1 MTGPI
6 AREQFGT
13 LIVHELNMVHQMP
26 CCSTCCAP
34 CGVLKD
40 LADSGMIHYYV
51 RAAPAHLL
59 VGSAWWVNDA
69 VNLPW
74 LYSRLN
80 GEGAGCHSSVSTART
95 TTTPSATE

>member
-6 AREQFGT
+6 AREQFGI
-13 LIVHELNMVHQMP
+13 LITHELNVLWGTP

-51 RAAPAHLL
+51 RAAPEDLT
-59 VGSAWWVNDA
+59 SDNDWWAGGA
-69 VNLPW
+69 VNLTW
-74 LYSRLN
+74 LYSRLS
-80 GEGAGCHSSVSTART
+80 GEGAGCHSSASTART
-95 TTTPSATE
+95 TSTTSATE